1 MKHKVITLLL
11 STVLFLSIFSL
22 SVGTHSVA
30 AASAEGIVTASS
42 LNLHESSSTKSKSLT
57 LLPKGTKVQV
67 KSIKKSWMQIYVPSK
82 KKSGW
87 VAKKY
92 ISITKAATA
101 KTASV
106 TTTKYYVTAD
116 SLNVLASSS
125 RLADVLT
132 TIEKGEAVTYLSK
145 KTSWGKI
152 KTASGITGWV
162 ANRDLSTTTPAG
174 TSNTEPKA
182 ETASTNT
189 TQYVAVNSLDVMATS
204 SRQAKVL
211 TTLKKGAAVTYL
223 SKKTSWGQIKTP
235 SGITGWVANRDLSTT
250 RPEGTSDSDPVVE
263 TVSNDLLQYVTVDEL
278 NIREEGNAS
287 ADKVGEVNRG
297 DAVTVI
303 QIGDNGWG
311 EIITEDGLIGWVNL
325 YYLSDSVPT
334 DGLEGKVIVLDPG
347 HGGKDPGAAGD
358 ENKEKELTLATAK
371 KVKTK
376 LEAAGAKVLM
386 TRTGDTYPTLS
397 DRVAFSKKNKADVF
411 ISIHFNSSSS
421 SSANGIDT
429 FYWTTYKNEKAL
441 ATYVQE
447 AVIDSTGL
455 KNRGV
460 RTGNFQVIREN
471 NMQAILI
478 ELGFIS
484 NPDEEAIIET
494 SKFQNNA
501 AEGIVNGLEAYF
513 ESL

>member
-1 MKHKVITLLL
+1 MKLSPTYLKRLAGVKLKQPLVLPAGWRIEIYLLQSQQGL
-11 STVLFLSIFSL
+11 AI
-22 SVGTHSVA
+22 
-30 AASAEGIVTASS
+30 
-42 LNLHESSSTKSKSLT
+42 LNLKRKQHQLILPNMLQLI
-57 LLPKGTKVQV
+57 LLMLWPLAVDKL
-67 KSIKKSWMQIYVPSK
+67 KSWQHSK
-82 KKSGW
+82 K
-87 VAKKY
+87 A
-92 ISITKAATA
+92 
-101 KTASV
+101 
-106 TTTKYYVTAD
+106 
-116 SLNVLASSS
+116 L
-125 RLADVLT
+125 
-132 TIEKGEAVTYLSK
+132 
-145 KTSWGKI
+145 
-152 KTASGITGWV
+152 
-162 ANRDLSTTTPAG
+162 
-174 TSNTEPKA
+174 
-182 ETASTNT
+182 
-189 TQYVAVNSLDVMATS
+189 
-204 SRQAKVL
+204 
-211 TTLKKGAAVTYL
+211 AVTYL

-347 HGGKDPGAAGD
+347 HGGKDPGALGD
-358 ENKEKELTLATAK
+358 ENKEKELTLSTAK

-441 ATYVQE
+441 ATYVQKE
-447 AVIDSTGL
+447 VIESTGL
-455 KNRGV
+455 NSRGV
-460 RTGNFQVIREN
+460 KTGNFQVIREN

-484 NPDEEAIIET
+484 NPDEEAVIET